1 MSKQSGLANLNSPL
15 YTGILVC
22 LVAVLSYFT
31 AKLGGALMLRPEMVW
46 PLWPGCAFLV
56 AVLLVVPRR
65 IWPALMAAGLAGFV
79 LYDIQTDLTLRSI
92 LLLILSDII
101 EVLVV
106 ALGVSYSFTGI
117 PRLNSIKR
125 LALYLLFASILAP
138 ISAAF
143 VGAVALRGNYWVMWR
158 ISFFTEAL
166 ALLTLTLAILGWVNT
181 VLTWTPRSFAY
192 KFEPVVLMTGL
203 MIFGY
208 FTFVTSSGASRP
220 VLLYSLVPFLL
231 WSALRFGT
239 TGIASSMLVVAF
251 FSIWGAVQRRGPF
264 TGSEPLSNVLS
275 LQLFLFFA
283 AIPFMVLAVLVEG
296 RKEAVQ
302 ALRESEER
310 FRLAAQAGKMF
321 AYDWDATTDVIIRSA
336 EAAQVLG
343 IDEVGPTTG
352 QRVLAKVHPED
363 RNKLIAAIAA
373 LSPEKPYLQISLR
386 MARPDGTLMW
396 VERNSCAH
404 FDEQGRLVGMI
415 GMMAD
420 VTERKRAEEEVK
432 ESEARFR
439 LVADTAPVLI
449 WMSGRDKL
457 CTYFNKP
464 WLDFTGRSIDFEVG
478 NGWAMAVHA
487 DDLQRCLDTYTRS
500 FDLRKEFRMEYRLR
514 RYDGEYRWVLDVGV
528 PRFNQDHTFAGY
540 IGSCID
546 ITDSKLAQ
554 QNLSQANERLYLAM
568 EAGRIGGW
576 EWDIKSGRTLW
587 FGHADELMGMAT
599 GEHARSIKEFWG
611 RVHPEDR
618 ARIRGAL
625 ESAERDNTDFNEEF
639 REVWPDGVVH
649 WLRSQGKYFYAANGE
664 PERMLGISFDITSQK
679 QIENELRESELRL
692 RLAAQAGKMYAYE
705 WDVASD
711 SVIRSGKVASVLGL
725 PGEELRLTRQQL
737 LSKVHPGDR
746 DLFIASVAERNVESP
761 DTQIRYRVL
770 RPDGSVMWVE
780 KTGHA
785 FFDEH
790 GKLVRMIG
798 MVADI
803 SERKLAEDKLREYKR
818 AVEGSEEMIAVV
830 DREYRYLIANRKF
843 LNMRKMTEEQVVG
856 HLAREVLN
864 EGVFDAVVKERL
876 DECFQAKVVRY
887 ETKYVY
893 AELGERDVSVSYF
906 PVEGPSGVD
915 RVACIMQDITERKQV
930 EEALAGI
937 SRRLI
942 EAQEQERKRI
952 ARELHDD
959 IGQRLSLLIVE
970 LDQLQRNSR
979 DLPAQIRSSAG
990 ALKQKASE
998 IVSDLQSLSH
1008 KLHSSKLQYLGIT
1021 AAVRGFC
1028 REFGEQ
1034 QNVEIEVNADDL
1046 PSRLS
1051 PDIALCLFRVLQ
1063 EAVHNSAK
1071 HSGVRHFGV
1080 RLWLSSDKVHL
1091 AVSDSGAGFDIKTA
1105 MKGGG
1110 LGLTS
1115 MRERVRLVSGTIAI
1129 ESKPSAGTTIQ
1140 VCVPFKSEQGSARAA
1155 G

>member
-1 MSKQSGLANLNSPL
+1 MSKQSGLANLNSLL

-125 LALYLLFASILAP
+125 LALYLLFAAILAP

-143 VGAVALRGNYWVMWR
+143 VGALALRGNYWVIWR
-158 ISFFTEAL
+158 ISFFTEGL

-181 VLTWTPRSFAY
+181 ALTWTPRSFAY

-208 FTFVTSSGASRP
+208 FAFVTSSGASRP

-264 TGSEPLSNVLS
+264 TGSAPLSNVLS

-283 AIPFMVLAVLVEG
+283 TIPFMVLAVLVEG
-296 RKEAVQ
+296 REEAVQ

-343 IDEVGPTTG
+343 IDEAGPTTG
-352 QRVLAKVHPED
+352 QKILAKVHPED

-386 MARPDGTLMW
+386 MTRPDGTVIW
-396 VERNSCAH
+396 VERNSRAH

-415 GMMAD
+415 GMIAN

-449 WMSGRDKL
+449 WMSGTDKL

-464 WLDFTGRSIDFEVG
+464 WLDFTGQSNEFEVG
-478 NGWAMAVHA
+478 NGWAVAVHA

-546 ITDSKLAQ
+546 ITDSKLGQ

-639 REVWPDGVVH
+639 RVVWPDGVVR
-649 WLRSQGKYFYAANGE
+649 WLRSQGKYFYAVNGE
-664 PERMLGISFDITSQK
+664 PERMLGISVDITGQK
-679 QIENELRESELRL
+679 RTETELRGSEERF

-705 WDVASD
+705 WDVATD
-711 SVIRSGKVASVLGL
+711 SVVRSDEHINVLGFSDHAAKQ
-725 PGEELRLTRQQL
+725 LTRQQL
-737 LSKVHPGDR
+737 LARIHPDER
-746 DLFIASVAERNVESP
+746 ELFISSVDQLTPENP
-761 DTQIRYRVL
+761 TNQICYRVL
-770 RPDGSVMWVE
+770 RPDGSVVWLE
-780 KTGHA
+780 KSARA
-785 FFDEH
+785 FFDDQ
-790 GKLVRMIG
+790 GGMLRVVG
-798 MVADI
+798 MVAD
-803 SERKLAEDKLREYKR
+803 
-818 AVEGSEEMIAVV
+818 V
-830 DREYRYLIANRKF
+830 
-843 LNMRKMTEEQVVG
+843 
-856 HLAREVLN
+856 
-864 EGVFDAVVKERL
+864 
-876 DECFQAKVVRY
+876 
-887 ETKYVY
+887 
-893 AELGERDVSVSYF
+893 
-906 PVEGPSGVD
+906 
-915 RVACIMQDITERKQV
+915 TERKV
-930 EEALAGI
+930 AEAVLATV

-942 EAQEQERKRI
+942 EAQEQERRRI

-959 IGQRLSLLIVE
+959 IGQRLSLLTSE
-970 LDQLQRNSR
+970 LGQLEQNSSL
-979 DLPAQIRSSAG
+979 LPAQVRSRTAQL
-990 ALKQKASE
+990 ANQASE
-998 IVSDLQSLSH
+998 IASDIQSLSH
-1008 KLHSSKLQYLGIT
+1008 ELHSSKLQYLGIV
-1021 AAVRGFC
+1021 AAIKSFC
-1028 REFGEQ
+1028 RDFSEQ
-1034 QNVEIEVNADDL
+1034 HDVKIDFDAHDL
-1046 PSRLS
+1046 PRPLPSEIS
-1051 PDIALCLFRVLQ
+1051 LCLFRVVQ
-1063 EAVHNSAK
+1063 EALHNSAK
-1071 HSGVRHFGV
+1071 HSGVRHFKVQLGGT
-1080 RLWLSSDKVHL
+1080 SDGIHL
-1091 AVSDSGAGFDIKTA
+1091 TVSDAGVGFDVRNAT
-1105 MKGGG
+1105 GGRG

-1115 MRERVRLVSGTIAI
+1115 MQERVKLVNGTIRI
-1129 ESKPSAGTTIQ
+1129 ESKPMAGTNIH
-1140 VCVPFKSEQGSARAA
+1140 VRVPFTTGRNSVQAA
-1155 G
+1155 GK